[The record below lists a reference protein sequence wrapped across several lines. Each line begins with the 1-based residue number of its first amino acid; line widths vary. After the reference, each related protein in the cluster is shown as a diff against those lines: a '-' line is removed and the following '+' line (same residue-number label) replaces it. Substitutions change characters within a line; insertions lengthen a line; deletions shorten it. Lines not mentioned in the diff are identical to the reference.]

1 MNWFSRGLSADLT
14 NDPEGTLRPKEFFS
28 LYARTWPYMK
38 PQLVHLFFWVIAVL
52 LIEALFVVSMLVG
65 SDLFNNKVIEAEKLE
80 PQQAKMLFL
89 TDDYIGDFSE
99 DEFSESPDLS
109 TKSSESLDSNLDH
122 KLSQSQRRE
131 VFDRLLILF
140 GIAGILLF
148 ALMPIAA
155 YYRVWILQRINQALR
170 VRMVSNAEHLSLKY
184 HDHARAGDSI
194 HRIYQDSA
202 MITSVVE

>member
-1 MNWFSRGLSADLT
+1 
-14 NDPEGTLRPKEFFS
+14 
-28 LYARTWPYMK
+28 
-38 PQLVHLFFWVIAVL
+38 
-52 LIEALFVVSMLVG
+52 
-65 SDLFNNKVIEAEKLE
+65 
-80 PQQAKMLFL
+80 MLFL

-155 YYRVWILQRINQALR
+155 YYRVWILQRINQAL
-170 VRMVSNAEHLSLKY
+170 
-184 HDHARAGDSI
+184 
-194 HRIYQDSA
+194 Q
-202 MITSVVE
+202 

>member
-1 MNWFSRGLSADLT
+1 MAVHEASA
-14 NDPEGTLRPKEFFS
+14 R
-28 LYARTWPYMK
+28 A
-38 PQLVHLFFWVIAVL
+38 LVFWVIAVL
-52 LIEALFVVSMLVG
+52 LIEALFVVSMLIG

-131 VFDRLLILF
+131 VFDRLYPFWYCGYFIVRF
-140 GIAGILLF
+140 DADSGLLPC
-148 ALMPIAA
+148 LDTPA
-155 YYRVWILQRINQALR
+155 Y
-170 VRMVSNAEHLSLKY
+170 
-184 HDHARAGDSI
+184 
-194 HRIYQDSA
+194 
-202 MITSVVE
+202 